1 MAQQVQVSFVDD
13 LDGSDA
19 EGTVSFSL
27 DRTEFEIDLSE
38 GNAARLR
45 DVLAPYV
52 GAARRAAGSGRSG
65 RAPRPA
71 ASRPAASRE
80 DTKAVRDWALAQG
93 MTISA
98 RGRISSEV
106 RAAYENRDV
115 APAAPATAEDAPK
128 KPRARAKAPAAT
140 FISAK

>member
-1 MAQQVQVSFVDD
+1 MSFVDD

-52 GAARRAAGSGRSG
+52 GAARRA
-65 RAPRPA
+65 
-71 ASRPAASRE
+71 
-80 DTKAVRDWALAQG
+80 
-93 MTISA
+93 
-98 RGRISSEV
+98 
-106 RAAYENRDV
+106 
-115 APAAPATAEDAPK
+115 
-128 KPRARAKAPAAT
+128 
-140 FISAK
+140 